1 MAGRGINGAIMR
13 GLGVRDHEATVRGRE
28 HLTPSFVRVRL
39 HSPTL
44 FDEIA
49 VGPSA
54 WIRLWFSDP
63 DGSGAEHQR
72 GYTLSEADPA
82 TGEFAIDVV
91 LHEPAGP
98 ASTWA
103 REVEP
108 GASISVSSS
117 ASPPFELPTEM
128 PRGFLLIGDSASIP
142 AVNGIL
148 AALPAELP
156 VELYLELHDEGDR
169 EIPLGT
175 HPRLVTHW
183 APRRGEESLAAAIE
197 ARDWSDWT
205 VWAAPESGTMKHL
218 RTRLREEFG
227 FPKSEFHARAY
238 WYEGRAFGK
247 RRSAAEAAPVGAG
260 PAPAG
265 AGAGAAPTA
274 AGAAPGGVPA
284 GTRSPS
290 APGGVPAGTPSAPD
304 AGPTTVGG
312 PAPDVPAGTSA
323 APAAASTTETAH
335 ARRGTWRSQA
345 AGRLIRPLK
354 GWLITAGIVQ
364 GLVTLLQL
372 SPFVL
377 LTELARRM
385 LAGAGAGELARVGA
399 AAIALMALAVVLAT
413 ALMVAM
419 HLVDARFERD
429 LRRELLGKIARLPL
443 GWFDRRTSG
452 QVKQLVQ
459 GDTLS
464 LHYLITHAVPDGVNA
479 VVGPVAVL
487 VYLLAVDWRLAL
499 VLFIPVLVYVLT
511 MYRMVLQS
519 LTRMSEASRWAER
532 MSSEAGGYLEGQ
544 PVVRVFGGAAAST
557 FRRRSEEYVRFL
569 GDWQR
574 PFTGQ
579 KAVMDL
585 ATRPTT
591 FLMLIVLVG
600 TALIAGGRMEPVQL
614 LPFLL
619 LGTTFGARLLGI
631 GYGLGGLRDGL
642 QAAKRLQVTLDE
654 PELIG
659 AAPIGA
665 MRSDP
670 SADGPAAA
678 TTAPGVAPPSDDAPP
693 GKVEIDRV
701 SFSYHHGAPVL
712 QEVSLDLAPG
722 TVTALVG
729 PSGSG
734 KSTLANLLARFHD
747 VDSGAIR
754 IGGQDVRDLDPEEL
768 YARIGFVFQQTQLV
782 RGTVAENIAL
792 ARPEAS
798 REQIVAAASAA
809 QIHER
814 ILALPAGYDTEL
826 GPDAALSGG
835 ERQRL
840 TIARALLADTPV
852 LVLDEATAF
861 ADPESEHLVQQA
873 LNRLAAGRTV
883 LVIAHRLHTITAADA
898 IVVLDE
904 GRVAETG
911 THEELLAADGR
922 YARLWAADGTRTH
935 PVPQL
940 DGDRR

>member
-13 GLGVRDHEATVRGRE
+13 GLGVRDHDATVRGRE
-28 HLTPSFVRVRL
+28 QITASFVRVRL

-54 WIRLWFSDP
+54 WIRLWFPDP

-72 GYTLSEADPA
+72 GYTLSEADPE

-91 LHEPAGP
+91 LHEPSGP
-98 ASTWA
+98 ASAWA
-103 REVEP
+103 REVRP
-108 GASISVSSS
+108 GTAISVSSS
-117 ASPPFELPTEM
+117 ASPPFVLPEEM
-128 PRGFLLIGDSASIP
+128 PRGFLLLGDSASIP
-142 AVNGIL
+142 AINGIL
-148 AALPAELP
+148 AALPAEVP
-156 VELYLELHDEGDR
+156 VELYLELHDERDR

-175 HPRLVTHW
+175 HPRLALHW
-183 APRRGEESLAAAIE
+183 VPRRGEESLAAAIE

-227 FPKSEFHARAY
+227 FPKSEVHARAY

-247 RRSAAEAAPVGAG
+247 RRSAAEATPAHADAP
-260 PAPAG
+260 
-265 AGAGAAPTA
+265 PT
-274 AGAAPGGVPA
+274 G
-284 GTRSPS
+284 
-290 APGGVPAGTPSAPD
+290 
-304 AGPTTVGG
+304 
-312 PAPDVPAGTSA
+312 VPAGTSA
-323 APAAASTTETAH
+323 ASGPASPSAASAPSAAPSAPPTRA
-335 ARRGTWRSQA
+335 GTWRSQA
-345 AGRLIRPLK
+345 AGRLLRPLRA
-354 GWLITAGIVQ
+354 WLITAGIVQ
-364 GLVTLLQL
+364 GLITLLQL

-385 LAGAGAGELARVGA
+385 LAGAGTAELVRVGA
-399 AAIALMALAVVLAT
+399 AAIALMALGVLLAT

-487 VYLLAVDWRLAL
+487 VYLLTVDWRLAL
-499 VLFIPVLVYVLT
+499 VLFVPVLVYVLT

-519 LTRMSEASRWAER
+519 LTRMAQASRWAER
-532 MSSEAGGYLEGQ
+532 MSSEAGGYLDGQ

-569 GDWQR
+569 GEWQR

-600 TALIAGGRMEPVQL
+600 TVLITSGRMEPVAL

-631 GYGLGGLRDGL
+631 GYGLGGLRDGM

-654 PELIG
+654 PELVG
-659 AAPIGA
+659 AAPGA
-665 MRSDP
+665 ASP
-670 SADGPAAA
+670 ADDTQPTGD
-678 TTAPGVAPPSDDAPP
+678 TPP
-693 GKVEIDRV
+693 GRVEVDRV
-701 SFSYHHGAPVL
+701 SFSYRHGVPVL
-712 QEVSLDLAPG
+712 QDVSLTLAPG

-747 VDSGAIR
+747 VDTGAIR
-754 IGGQDVRDLDPEEL
+754 IGGRDVRDLDPDEL
-768 YARIGFVFQQTQLV
+768 YSRIGFVFQQTQLV
-782 RGTVAENIAL
+782 HGTVAENIAL

-798 REQIVAAASAA
+798 REQVLAAASAA
-809 QIHER
+809 QIHDR
-814 ILALPAGYDTEL
+814 ILALPDGYETEL

-861 ADPESEHLVQQA
+861 ADPESEYLVQQA
-873 LNRLAAGRTV
+873 LNRLTVGRTV

-898 IVVLDE
+898 IVVLEE
-904 GRVAETG
+904 GRITERG
-911 THEELLAADGR
+911 THEELLGTGGV
-922 YARLWAADGTRTH
+922 YARLWAASDAHHST
-935 PVPQL
+935 PQL
-940 DGDRR
+940 DGGRR